1 MTSNKGSMLAE
12 AVAACFVAVTA
23 SFCIAAGIRCGVM
36 IFTSAK
42 ENLEIER
49 ARRSVIST
57 LYSGNIPAS
66 SDYKNVRV
74 VFEGL
79 SSDDKLVV
87 IRIEKDGFL
96 KVRRS
101 YVVWPKEEWQQ

>member
-1 MTSNKGSMLAE
+1 MTSNKGSILAG
-12 AVAACFVAVTA
+12 ALAACFIAVIA
-23 SFCIAAGIRCGVM
+23 SFCIAATLRSSVM

-42 ENLEIER
+42 ECLEIEST
-49 ARRSVIST
+49 RRSVLST
-57 LYSGNIPAS
+57 LYSGSMPNS
-66 SDYKNVRV
+66 SDYHNVHV

-79 SSDDKLVV
+79 SSDDKLII
-87 IRIEKDGFL
+87 IRIEKYGFL